1 MRYERVMIKRDTQTT
16 HNRAVP
22 PWEIPI
28 LEMIFGEGNVE
39 QTGIFEDVTD
49 TVDGE
54 VVARPYPDAA
64 EEYDRLVSR
73 YKKDPET
80 KIEIV
85 AEVYGQSRKGLK
97 ALQEAIDEAEESE
110 RDAVFA
116 MQRRRQRRQANN
128 LRRFEADPLLA

>member
-16 HNRAVP
+16 HNRACC

-39 QTGIFEDVTD
+39 PTGIFEEVFD
-49 TVDGE
+49 TANGE
-54 VVARPYPDAA
+54 TYPRDYPEPA

-80 KIEIV
+80 KIELV
-85 AEVYGQSRKGLK
+85 AEVYGQSRKGIK
-97 ALQEAIDEAEESE
+97 ALAEAIEEARKSDQ
-110 RDAVFA
+110 DAEFA
-116 MQRRRQRRQANN
+116 MKSRRQRRQASNM
-128 LRRFEADPLLA
+128 RRFENDPLLA

>member
-22 PWEIPI
+22 QWEIPI

-39 QTGIFEDVTD
+39 ATGIFEDLD
-49 TVDGE
+49 ERD
-54 VVARPYPDAA
+54 YPEAA

-80 KIEIV
+80 KLEIV
-85 AEVYGQSRKGLK
+85 AEVYGQSRKGIK
-97 ALQEAIDEAEESE
+97 ALQEAIDEARQGEQ
-110 RDAVFA
+110 DAVFA
-116 MQRRRQRRQANN
+116 MQRRRESRQARNMK
-128 LRRFEADPLLA
+128 RFEADPLLA

>member
-39 QTGIFEDVTD
+39 QTGVFEEVFD
-49 TVDGE
+49 TQGDEKVPRD
-54 VVARPYPDAA
+54 YPEAA

-85 AEVYGQSRKGLK
+85 AEVYGQSRKGIK
-97 ALQEAIDEAEESE
+97 ALAEAIEEAQKSEE
-110 RDAVFA
+110 DAVFA
-116 MQRRRQRRQANN
+116 MKTRRQRRQANN
-128 LRRFEADPLLA
+128 MRRFEADPLLA

>member
-1 MRYERVMIKRDTQTT
+1 MMRYERVMIKRDTQTT

-39 QTGIFEDVTD
+39 QTGIFE
-49 TVDGE
+49 E
-54 VVARPYPDAA
+54 VEGRDYPEAT

-85 AEVYGQSRKGLK
+85 AEVYGQSRKGIK
-97 ALQEAIDEAEESE
+97 ALAEAIDEA
-110 RDAVFA
+110 RQADDDAVFGA
-116 MQRRRQRRQANN
+116 RKRIERRRAVNMK
-128 LRRFEADPLLA
+128 RFEADPLLA